1 MEFWDARQLR
11 SASAS
16 WGYDAVSKPQPVNRP
31 ATSFEETRRGHGLN
45 TANNKTN
52 YTPVSGVQGTI
63 GAGACQEGG
72 HSDE

>member
-31 ATSFEETRRGHGLN
+31 TFSFGEACRGHRIN
-45 TANNKTN
+45 TANNTIN
-52 YTPVSGVQGTI
+52 YAPASEAQDTFD
-63 GAGACQEGG
+63 AGACQEGG

>member
-1 MEFWDARQLR
+1 MELWDARQLR

-31 ATSFEETRRGHGLN
+31 ASSFEEARQGHGIN
-45 TANNKTN
+45 TATNKVN
-52 YTPVSGVQGTI
+52 YTPASGAQDTFV
-63 GAGACQEGG
+63 AGACQEGG